1 MSAETITLGDLSIA
15 LTRKDVKNTHLSV
28 HPPDGRVTLV
38 VPLETRLDVARAF
51 AASKLSWIRAEQEN
65 LRSQAREEPRR
76 YVTRE
81 SHWLWG
87 KHHLLHV
94 VENDRKPEVRV
105 EHQRIILSVRPGTP
119 AGRRAEVMA
128 AWHRELLHEAVPP
141 LLRHWEETLGVDVTT
156 YHLQRMKTKWGSCNP
171 AARNI
176 RLNTEL
182 VKKPRHLLEYVIVHE
197 LLHLLEPTHSERF
210 FSLLEQHVPD
220 WRERRNLL
228 NELPLG
234 AETWDT

>member
-1 MSAETITLGDLSIA
+1 MSAETIELAEISIA
-15 LTRKDVKNTHLSV
+15 LTRKDVKNVHLSV

-38 VPLETRLDVARAF
+38 VPLDTRPDVARAF
-51 AASKLSWIRAEQEN
+51 AASKLAWIRTERQA
-65 LRSQAREEPRR
+65 LLSQAREKPRR
-76 YVTRE
+76 YLTRE

-87 KHHLLHV
+87 KHHLLDV
-94 VENDRKPEVRV
+94 TENDRKPEVRV
-105 EHQRIILSVRPGTP
+105 EHQRIVLSIRPGSSTEKL
-119 AGRRAEVMA
+119 AEVMA

-141 LLRHWEETLGVDVTT
+141 LIRHWEEKLGVRVSA

-171 AARNI
+171 RAGNI

-197 LLHLLEPTHSERF
+197 MLHLLEPTHSDRF
-210 FSLLEQHVPD
+210 FTLLEQHVPD
-220 WRERRNLL
+220 WRERRILL

-234 AETWDT
+234 EEEWNH